1 MINDLHYWTVSSA
14 CWSGMAWAVIARQ
27 EEAVRWHLATEK
39 QAGGSAGDAVA
50 GEKRI

>member
-1 MINDLHYWTVSSA
+1 MDSVQRLLEWGGEVLL
-14 CWSGMAWAVIARQ
+14 AWAVIARQ